1 MAQDTDCIIIT
12 SDSES
17 LLSSPNS
24 TDYDSEVDD
33 GLLISKLYCHIKQ
46 QY

>member
-1 MAQDTDCIIIT
+1 MVRDTDCIVIS
-12 SDSES
+12 SDSEH

-33 GLLISKLYCHIKQ
+33 GLSFTPTKK
-46 QY
+46 